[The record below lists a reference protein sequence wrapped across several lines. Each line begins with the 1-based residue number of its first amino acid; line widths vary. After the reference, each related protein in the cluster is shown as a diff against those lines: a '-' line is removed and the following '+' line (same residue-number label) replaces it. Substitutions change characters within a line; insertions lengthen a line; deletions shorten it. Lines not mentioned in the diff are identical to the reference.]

1 MLGKAIIIIKPFFY
15 MAVLVHI
22 YVLKRVGEAN
32 IRSIFTNGIVIAL
45 AALQAR
51 NQRETGQLPPLNF

>member
-1 MLGKAIIIIKPFFY
+1 